1 MNHAREHSEPTKD
14 HGDGKRVVWAYEFE
28 QADGTL
34 DGRRRRVL
42 ASESLTVR
50 EKSPCDT
57 MIKVETAE
65 GWIAWVALDDVEKI
79 TLH

>member
-1 MNHAREHSEPTKD
+1 MNDAHENHQPVTD
-14 HGDGKRVVWAYEFE
+14 IVWAYEFE

-42 ASESLTVR
+42 ATESLTVK
-50 EKSPCDT
+50 EKSTCDT

-65 GWIAWVALDDVEKI
+65 GWIAWAPVEDLIKI